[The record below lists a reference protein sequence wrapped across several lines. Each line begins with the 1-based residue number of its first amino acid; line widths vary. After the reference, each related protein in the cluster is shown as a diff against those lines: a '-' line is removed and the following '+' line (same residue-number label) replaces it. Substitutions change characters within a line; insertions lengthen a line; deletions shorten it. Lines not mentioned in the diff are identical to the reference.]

1 MYQLHGQRQDAVKDS
16 EDWQATDQAL
26 RAWATATEG
35 VWKQELTQG
44 LPSRG
49 QEILATVQRQ
59 WEGLTVFLDHPEVPL
74 DNNEAERLLR
84 TPVVGRKN
92 YYGSRAEWSGQLGA
106 MMWTFWATADQMGRH
121 PMEYL
126 TDYLTAYA
134 ENGNQPLGPKALAA
148 FLPPPVVQPNDTET
162 VSG

>member
-1 MYQLHGQRQDAVKDS
+1 MLEPDARKRARPV
-16 EDWQATDQAL
+16 L
-26 RAWATATEG
+26 RGPERRKA
-35 VWKQELTQG
+35 VG
-44 LPSRG
+44 LPG
-49 QEILATVQRQ
+49 
-59 WEGLTVFLDHPEVPL
+59 
-74 DNNEAERLLR
+74 ERLLR